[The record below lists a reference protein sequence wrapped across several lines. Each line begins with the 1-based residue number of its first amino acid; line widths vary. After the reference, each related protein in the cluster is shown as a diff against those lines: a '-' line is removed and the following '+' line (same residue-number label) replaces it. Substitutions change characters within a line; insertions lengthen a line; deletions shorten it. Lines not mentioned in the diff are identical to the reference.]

1 MTPVIVALYDDYGIA
16 TRVRTQLVA
25 DGFATDRVEVT
36 SRLEAGQADAEP
48 GDAFGERVANYFHT
62 IFDQNQEQAQAEDFA
77 ARVLKGASA
86 VTVHPRADY
95 EIASARKIL
104 QQNKPAKLE
113 ELLG

>member
-1 MTPVIVALYDDYGIA
+1 
-16 TRVRTQLVA
+16 
-25 DGFATDRVEVT
+25 
-36 SRLEAGQADAEP
+36 
-48 GDAFGERVANYFHT
+48 
-62 IFDQNQEQAQAEDFA
+62 
-77 ARVLKGASA
+77 VLKGASA

>member
-16 TRVRTQLVA
+16 DRVRTQLVA

-48 GDAFGERVANYFHT
+48 GDRFAQRVANYFHI
-62 IFDQNQEQAQAEDFA
+62 IFDQNDEHAQAEDFA
-77 ARVLKGASA
+77 NRVVKGNSA

-95 EIASARKIL
+95 EISSARRIL
-104 QQNKPAKLE
+104 NQNGPVKLE
-113 ELLG
+113 ELLS

>member
-16 TRVRTQLVA
+16 DRVRIQLVA

-48 GDAFGERVANYFHT
+48 GDRFAQRVANYFHT
-62 IFDQNQEQAQAEDFA
+62 IFDQGEEQTQAEDFA
-77 ARVLKGASA
+77 NLVVKGGST

-104 QQNKPAKLE
+104 HENGPVKVE
-113 ELLG
+113 ELLS